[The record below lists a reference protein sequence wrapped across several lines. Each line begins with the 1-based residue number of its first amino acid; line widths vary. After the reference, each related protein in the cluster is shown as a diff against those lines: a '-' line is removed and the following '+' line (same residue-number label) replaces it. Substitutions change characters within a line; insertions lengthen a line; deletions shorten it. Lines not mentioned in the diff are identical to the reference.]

1 MLKNPE
7 ENPIRPTTIF
17 KTKQPIKRLKLFD
30 NMLVSSSA
38 DSKLRVWTI
47 NDRTGVLAPTAT
59 LKGHTGPVTKIK
71 LHDGLLYTLSTRDEV
86 LRSWDLKT
94 NTQVKAYKGHSKYLT
109 SFVIDN
115 KENTIFTSS
124 FDHLIIAWDMKT
136 GEAKGAFKGHE
147 DGVTSIKLADD
158 FLISCSADKT
168 IRIWTKKTGQ
178 CTKILHGHSSFIF
191 GMHVD
196 GSKIYSHSQD
206 GTVRIWN
213 IKTGEPIQ
221 TIEVGYPVIN
231 MKVSKKT
238 LFTQGAK
245 QVNSFSLKGKESD
258 VYEGHSAP
266 ILCSVF
272 YKNYFF
278 TGAADATIR
287 GWSWKRGKQAHLHRG
302 HEAAVNSVVVKDN
315 WLYSGGQD
323 GSIIQWKNEVYLK
336 EEHGGWV

>member
-1 MLKNPE
+1 
-7 ENPIRPTTIF
+7 
-17 KTKQPIKRLKLFD
+17 
-30 NMLVSSSA
+30 MLVSSSA

-115 KENTIFTSS
+115 KENTIYTSS

-168 IRIWTKKTGQ
+168 IRIWTKK
-178 CTKILHGHSSFIF
+178 
-191 GMHVD
+191 
-196 GSKIYSHSQD
+196 
-206 GTVRIWN
+206 
-213 IKTGEPIQ
+213 
-221 TIEVGYPVIN
+221 
-231 MKVSKKT
+231 
-238 LFTQGAK
+238 A
-245 QVNSFSLKGKESD
+245 SLKPNSIRAQEEKSLTCYYTD
-258 VYEGHSAP
+258 WAMHKDLARTQQLHLRNARRWQQDLQS
-266 ILCSVF
+266 L
-272 YKNYFF
+272 
-278 TGAADATIR
+278 TGR
-287 GWSWKRGKQAHLHRG
+287 NRAHL
-302 HEAAVNSVVVKDN
+302 
-315 WLYSGGQD
+315 
-323 GSIIQWKNEVYLK
+323 
-336 EEHGGWV
+336 EH